1 MRMFTHY
8 ALQTPAAKPLNDWL
22 DKAGPVSALMQT
34 ARELAVL
41 EAEVLSLLPRGLQD
55 GIAVAGVKQDARGI
69 GQGQGER
76 TLLLLAAHGAA
87 AARVRQVVPTLLGR
101 LQQRGSQ
108 ITAIR
113 VRVQPDVGRQGD
125 WDTGPVERPR
135 NGRMSATGLAS
146 LDQLTRELPDSPLR
160 EALKTLLSHHGPT
173 SKP

>member
-69 GQGQGER
+69 GQGQSER

-87 AARVRQVVPTLLGR
+87 AARVRQVVPTLLSR

-113 VRVQPDVGRQGD
+113 VRVQPEVGRQGD
-125 WDTGPVERPR
+125 WDTGPVVKPKVA
-135 NGRMSATGLAS
+135 RMSATGLSS
-146 LDQLTRELPDSPLR
+146 LTQLAQELPASPLR
-160 EALKTLLSHHGPT
+160 DALNTLLSHHR
-173 SKP
+173 